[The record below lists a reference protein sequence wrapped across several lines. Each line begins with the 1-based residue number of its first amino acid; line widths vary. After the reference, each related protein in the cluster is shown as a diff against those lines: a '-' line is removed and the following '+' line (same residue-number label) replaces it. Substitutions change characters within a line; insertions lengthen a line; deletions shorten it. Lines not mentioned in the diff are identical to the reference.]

1 MPRPPRCR
9 RICDAPQVDTF
20 CPQGHEEAAPIL
32 LTLDEYEVIRLV
44 DLEQRTHQQCA
55 AQMDIS
61 RSTVQ
66 EIYESAR
73 RKIAACLVYG
83 RKLVITG
90 GSYRICG
97 GQEQARCTQCCR
109 TKSEETHSN
118 MQQHKGEA
126 NMKIAVTYANGQIF
140 QHFGHTEQ
148 FKIYEIDGDR
158 IVASEVVDT
167 NGSGHGALAGFLM
180 QHGVNTL
187 ICGGIG
193 GGAQQAASEVPAED
207 ILGGGARAPADE
219 TQAQRQKAVAAEI
232 YRVAQDAHRQA
243 EARPGQRAL
252 QHSHRHGGHRQ
263 QHGGHAQHPGGF
275 PQAGEGGE
283 GPGKAAGAGGGREGA

>member
-44 DLEQRTHQQCA
+44 ALEQRTHQQCA

-109 TKSEETHSN
+109 TKSEDTHSN
-118 MQQHKGEA
+118 MQEHKGEA

-140 QHFGHTEQ
+140 QHFGHTKQ
-148 FKIYEIDGDR
+148 
-158 IVASEVVDT
+158 
-167 NGSGHGALAGFLM
+167 
-180 QHGVNTL
+180 
-187 ICGGIG
+187 IG
-193 GGAQQAASEVPAED
+193 
-207 ILGGGARAPADE
+207 RAH
-219 TQAQRQKAVAAEI
+219 V
-232 YRVAQDAHRQA
+232 
-243 EARPGQRAL
+243 
-252 QHSHRHGGHRQ
+252 
-263 QHGGHAQHPGGF
+263 
-275 PQAGEGGE
+275 
-283 GPGKAAGAGGGREGA
+283 